1 MEIANWKCPKCETLC
16 SEDVC
21 PVCGF
26 NRTNLV
32 DQTKEPEKKDLLFY
46 ATYRTAAEQENVQQ
60 PQTDFQKSTEQKN
73 TQQPE
78 KDAKKTVEPKPAK
91 QPEKS
96 PEKPTEPKPAK
107 QPEKSPEKP
116 TEPKPAKQ
124 PEKSPKKTTEPK
136 TTEKPK
142 ATSHIPSSGEL
153 APKVTKTAKPKKN
166 KILGIVAV
174 AVFLLCVI
182 PANDYQSYAS
192 ALIEKCSSDESNIQ
206 RFLEKGE
213 KALNE
218 GDYDKAKY
226 FYEDKVLALDSQ
238 NADAMI
244 GLLRI
249 STARSD
255 KDAITDRLNQL
266 SKLYVL
272 WLSTSRAY
280 IANAVE
286 SLEASDYEQLKNQL
300 QSQQATIDD
309 VIQLM
314 NQYENYRTMFG
325 FDEIQ
330 TNMVDKYLECYDIA
344 NSNNYDIT
352 FKEQLLND
360 ALARF
365 PENEQLLS
373 KQQDFLADKA
383 EYETMVSFISQGRDL
398 FNQSDDDG
406 LCALID
412 SDSGYNGSTY
422 YLVDGKYVDSVENG
436 NGVIYDTN
444 GIYIGDIVNNQRS
457 GNGKQ
462 FLHHTGS
469 ERYSVA
475 EGAWQ
480 NNQLNGEATCN
491 RVMTDKLRFIT
502 SGNFTDGYE
511 NGTMTVKWHSTYDWS
526 ATYKAEMGD
535 YVDATE
541 ESDGYH
547 YAYASNNEM
556 EAWLY
561 VTARDG
567 HGFWVH

>member
-16 SEDVC
+16 KENFC

-91 QPEKS
+91 QLEKS
-96 PEKPTEPKPAK
+96 P
-107 QPEKSPEKP
+107 
-116 TEPKPAKQ
+116 
-124 PEKSPKKTTEPK
+124 
-136 TTEKPK
+136 EKPK

-153 APKVTKTAKPKKN
+153 APKVTKTAKSKKN
-166 KILGIVAV
+166 KILGIIAV

-182 PANDYQSYAS
+182 PANDYQSYAGV
-192 ALIEKCSSDESNIQ
+192 LIEKCSSDASNIR

-218 GDYDKAKY
+218 GEYDKAKY

-238 NADAMI
+238 NADAMT

-249 STARSD
+249 SMARSD

-266 SKLYVL
+266 SKLDL
-272 WLSTSRAY
+272 FRLGTSINRTY
-280 IANAVE
+280 IDNAIE
-286 SLEASDYEQLKNQL
+286 SLEATDYEQLKDKL

-309 VIQLM
+309 VVQLM
-314 NQYENYRTMFG
+314 NHYENYRTMFG
-325 FDEIQ
+325 FGEIQ
-330 TNMVDKYLECYDIA
+330 TNMVNKYLECYDIA

-365 PENEQLLS
+365 PENEELLS

-398 FNQSDDDG
+398 FNQSDYDG

-412 SDSGYNGSTY
+412 SDSDYEGYAY
-422 YLVDGKYVDSVENG
+422 YLVDGKYVNYVENG
-436 NGVIYDTN
+436 NGVIYDMH

-462 FLHHTGS
+462 FLYHTGS

-480 NNQLNGEATCN
+480 NNALNGEATL
-491 RVMTDKLRFIT
+491 RWMFSDKSVATT

-511 NGTMTVKWHSTYDWS
+511 NGTMTVKWHATYDWS

-567 HGFWVH
+567 HGFWVN